1 MTTPIVSF
9 PQIVEH
15 YAHFY
20 EPVFS
25 EDAFIQFKRY
35 ISGLLISENKS
46 IDGINR
52 LLVEE
57 KRNQSSL
64 NRLLTAYSW
73 SRTELNEARLD
84 MLNSVP
90 RTKIKKTR
98 GVLGLDDTLLTH
110 YGQQFEKI
118 ALLWDHV
125 DNRYVWAHN
134 LVSLHYSDEQTDY
147 PIDCQLWKPP
157 DLEKL
162 EDGLPKAGVSLKE
175 SKFALKGT
183 EPKKWRQYL
192 LGVWRRNQGKT
203 DVAALHQS
211 KLLIGKQMIQA
222 WVDDHPDLK
231 LPVTFDSWYT
241 QPAFCRFLT
250 DTVKLPYVGTLN
262 ASDKIL
268 LQSGKMTV
276 GDFAKQLQKEHKT
289 AIKNGNPPIFKPIT
303 IRYKGTKE
311 HYFSYCK
318 THRIPKFGKQRL
330 VINFRKADLTD
341 KPVFYICNR
350 LRWQAKGITSTRR
363 HRWPIE
369 VYYEEGKA
377 EGLDQYQLRDFEG
390 ISRHIALVA
399 VVYSLLRAAQQDTVL
414 RDNLQRQLK
423 LILEGTVAFW
433 RRTTEAENL
442 WNLAVLISSGL
453 LAGKPIEGILA
464 PLLQTM
470 VQ

>member
-25 EDAFIQFKRY
+25 EDTFIQFKRY

-52 LLVEE
+52 LFVKE
-57 KRNQSSL
+57 KRDQSSL
-64 NRLLTAYSW
+64 NRLLTEYSW
-73 SRTELNEARLD
+73 SRIELNKARLE
-84 MLNSVP
+84 MLNNVP
-90 RTKIKKTR
+90 RTRIKKTT

-110 YGQQFEKI
+110 YGQKFEKI

-125 DNRYVWAHN
+125 NNCYVWAHN

-147 PIDCQLWKPP
+147 PIDCQLWQPA

-162 EDGLPKAGVSLKE
+162 EAGLSEAGVSLRE
-175 SKFALKGT
+175 SKFALKET

-192 LGVWRRNQGKT
+192 LGVWRRNQGKPA
-203 DVAALHQS
+203 VAALHQS

-222 WVDDHPDLK
+222 WVDEHPDLK

-262 ASDKIL
+262 ASDKVL
-268 LQSGKMTV
+268 LQSGEMIV
-276 GDFAKQLQKEHKT
+276 GDFAKQLKKEHET
-289 AIKNGNPPIFKPIT
+289 AIKNGNPLIFKPVT

-311 HYFSYCK
+311 QYFSYCQ

-330 VINFRKADLTD
+330 VINFRQDDLTD

-350 LRWQAKGITSTRR
+350 LRWQAKGITTIRR
-363 HRWPIE
+363 HRWPVE

-390 ISRHIALVA
+390 VSRHIALVT

-423 LILEGTVAFW
+423 FILEGTVAFW

-453 LAGKPIEGILA
+453 LAGKPIEVILA
-464 PLLQTM
+464 PLVQTM
-470 VQ
+470 V